1 MEKLRI
7 LFLPA
12 WYPSP
17 FNKVGGVFVKE
28 HAKAI
33 NQQVQLAVFHIC
45 EHPHL
50 RKPYVFE
57 ETKEEGILTYRI
69 YYRKFSKA
77 WLKPV
82 KFLLFAIAAII
93 GYHKVKSR
101 FKPDLNHVHVL
112 TRMGVIGLWAKL
124 FYRIPFVITEHWSR
138 YLPERNSYHGILRK
152 WITKFVV
159 RKSLGVSAV
168 THDLKKAMFSYDL
181 VHQNS
186 PVISN
191 VVDTDLFKP
200 DEQPREGF
208 VFLHVSGLNDGV
220 KNISGIL
227 RAFQNLLSKIDV
239 GQRVKLVIVGDDD
252 LERPVLEKYAEG
264 LGLKELVF
272 FVGKKYGKD
281 LVTEYQKANAFVMF
295 SNFEN
300 QPCVILEAMS
310 CGLPIISSA
319 VGGIAEI
326 INQEAGVLVAA
337 RDEQALQRSMLNMYY
352 SSKEYKSD
360 LIREIAIEKFA
371 YSAVC
376 SRFLEFY
383 NRALS

>member
-1 MEKLRI
+1 MSSQEKV
-7 LFLPA
+7 LF
-12 WYPSP
+12 
-17 FNKVGGVFVKE
+17 
-28 HAKAI
+28 
-33 NQQVQLAVFHIC
+33 
-45 EHPHL
+45 
-50 RKPYVFE
+50 
-57 ETKEEGILTYRI
+57 
-69 YYRKFSKA
+69 
-77 WLKPV
+77 
-82 KFLLFAIAAII
+82 
-93 GYHKVKSR
+93 
-101 FKPDLNHVHVL
+101 
-112 TRMGVIGLWAKL
+112 
-124 FYRIPFVITEHWSR
+124 
-138 YLPERNSYHGILRK
+138 
-152 WITKFVV
+152 
-159 RKSLGVSAV
+159 
-168 THDLKKAMFSYDL
+168 
-181 VHQNS
+181 
-186 PVISN
+186 
-191 VVDTDLFKP
+191 
-200 DEQPREGF
+200 
-208 VFLHVSGLNDGV
+208 FLHVSGLNDGV